1 MRLLSI
7 TFGLILTV
15 VASAD
20 PPCHVRQVVQPVQQV
35 VHGSI
40 HAATIYHDTHLR
52 IVEVPVPAF
61 VFQTLTAY
69 QPVIQQQQVVV
80 QQTEGVGTDDMLASL
95 LAPSPLSDTPLTE
108 IKQKC
113 SACHS
118 AQAGASKGGLTLF
131 DETGAFKPTT
141 SKTKGLTRAMIA
153 DRARSTGEDVMPP
166 GASTNPAKRLSLAA
180 IQYLETAN

>member
-1 MRLLSI
+1 
-7 TFGLILTV
+7 V
-15 VASAD
+15 
-20 PPCHVRQVVQPVQQV
+20 HQQVVQ
-35 VHGSI
+35 GSI

-69 QPVIQQQQVVV
+69 QPVVQTQQVVV

-95 LAPSPLSDTPLTE
+95 LAQPLNDPLSE

-118 AQAGASKGGLTLF
+118 AQTGTSKGGLSLF
-131 DETGAFKPTT
+131 DQAGLFSPSTT
-141 SKTKGLTRAMIA
+141 KNKGLTRAMIA
-153 DRARSTGEDVMPP
+153 DRARSAGDDVMPP

-180 IQYLETAN
+180 IQYLETN